1 MLPRAARTEAAAPPV
16 LVSASFLESLRREA
30 TSPLVT
36 TKARAPG
43 PAVPLHAGDRKRRIL
58 ELDSKKRH
66 EDAAK
71 VSRLPTEAE
80 LAAAE
85 ATERS
90 REASR
95 PILRTVRLARE
106 EELDE
111 VKEVAHKVAN
121 ALVMDDW
128 LHQQAR
134 KVRRVSQDPASP
146 IVDLVSFG
154 HRLCGRRC

>member
-1 MLPRAARTEAAAPPV
+1 
-16 LVSASFLESLRREA
+16 
-30 TSPLVT
+30 
-36 TKARAPG
+36 
-43 PAVPLHAGDRKRRIL
+43 VPLHAGDRKRRIL

-134 KVRRVSQDPASP
+134 KVR
-146 IVDLVSFG
+146 LVS
-154 HRLCGRRC
+154 